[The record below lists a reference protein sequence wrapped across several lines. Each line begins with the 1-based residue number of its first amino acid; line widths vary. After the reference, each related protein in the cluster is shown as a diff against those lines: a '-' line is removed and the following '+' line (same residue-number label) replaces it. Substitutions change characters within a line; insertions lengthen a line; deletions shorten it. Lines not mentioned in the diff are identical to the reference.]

1 MVTQAYISATA
12 VSKKNL
18 NEAKNSGQLWV
29 SAKANHCPTLRHRRL
44 SSSDEIIAA
53 KLIFNEIETKLE
65 KVENASKVDLAS
77 IPGLRFD
84 SKK

>member
-29 SAKANHCPTLRHRRL
+29 SAKANHCPTLRRRL

-84 SKK
+84 

>member
-1 MVTQAYISATA
+1 M
-12 VSKKNL
+12 
-18 NEAKNSGQLWV
+18 GQLWV
-29 SAKANHCPTLRHRRL
+29 SAKANHWPTLRRRL

-84 SKK
+84 